1 MKDNNILIW
10 GGGRGDTAKTV
21 VRGKFIALKSIQKKR
36 GKVPNQ

>member
-10 GGGRGDTAKTV
+10 GGGDTAKTV

-36 GKVPNQ
+36 GKVSNQ